1 MSSRDVLLC
10 RFKFFRIVR
19 FSLLTLSDPPPD
31 ALSTR
36 YSQMSK
42 YAKINSIRSERRIRR
57 ASMAMSPLEKE
68 ALDESLELGQLEAED
83 DFVDDWERA

>member
-1 MSSRDVLLC
+1 
-10 RFKFFRIVR
+10 
-19 FSLLTLSDPPPD
+19 
-31 ALSTR
+31 
-36 YSQMSK
+36 MSK

-57 ASMAMSPLEKE
+57 ASMAMTSLEKE